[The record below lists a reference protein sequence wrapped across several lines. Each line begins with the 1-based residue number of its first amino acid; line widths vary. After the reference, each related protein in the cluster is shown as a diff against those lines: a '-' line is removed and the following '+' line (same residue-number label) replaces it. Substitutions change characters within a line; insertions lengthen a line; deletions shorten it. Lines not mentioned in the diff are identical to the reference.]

1 MILEVVTIP
10 GSLRSG
16 SYNRKLLK
24 LAEQFLEQHVEMDRI
39 DLKDFPLPP
48 YDQDI
53 QDQSG
58 VPKEAEEL
66 KDRIRAG
73 HGVLVSVPEYNWG
86 MSGMYKNVFDW
97 TTRGKNQPWSGK
109 VVGMMGASDGP
120 WGTWRATPM
129 YRQMYSSMNAII
141 LPQSFN
147 LPNAQKV
154 WDESGKLL
162 DDKLPARVEKF
173 VGQFLA
179 LVRQMHGADNK

>member
-1 MILEVVTIP
+1 MVLKVVTIP
-10 GSLRSG
+10 GSLRAG

-24 LAEQFLEQHVEMDRI
+24 LAEQFLEPHVELDRI

-53 QDQSG
+53 QDQQG
-58 VPKEAEEL
+58 IPQEAEDM
-66 KDRIRAG
+66 KDRIRSA
-73 HGVLVSVPEYNWG
+73 HGVLVSAPEYNWSMAG
-86 MSGMYKNVFDW
+86 AYKNVFDW
-97 TTRGKNQPWSGK
+97 TSRGKHVPWSGK

-120 WGTWRATPM
+120 WGTWRATPQ
-129 YRQMYSSMNAII
+129 YRQMYASNGAIV

-147 LPNAQKV
+147 LPYAQNA

-162 DDKLPARVEKF
+162 DDKLAGRVEKF

-179 LVRQMHGADNK
+179 LVKTVHGTK

>member
-1 MILEVVTIP
+1 MMLRVVTIP
-10 GSLRSG
+10 GSLRAG

-24 LAEQFLEQHVEMDRI
+24 LAEQFLEPEVELDRI

-53 QDQSG
+53 QDQG
-58 VPKEAEEL
+58 MPANAEAL
-66 KDRIRAG
+66 KDRIRAA
-73 HGVLVSVPEYNWG
+73 HGVLVCAPEYNWG
-86 MSGMYKNVFDW
+86 MSGMWKNVFDW
-97 TTRGKNQPWSGK
+97 TTRGKNQPWAGK

-129 YRQMYSSMNAII
+129 YRQMYAALSAIV

-147 LPNAQKV
+147 LPYAKQV
-154 WDESGKLL
+154 WDENGSLV
-162 DDKLPARVEKF
+162 DTKLPERVQKF

-179 LVRQMHGADNK
+179 LLKQINKEN